1 MELPF
6 LGVPTTNWTSLI
18 KDGPDRN
25 GLCLYGKGNTQ
36 QGPSFDLEVPDPKEV
51 LITGRC
57 LNITDNIW
65 GDMDNCSLAENLGTF
80 AKGKLERLGLNLT
93 ISFYYIQ
100 KPKKGPEKKGQEQD
114 RRETHLGPRCNTGPG
129 YWWLC
134 GDGRVRKSLPQNWKG
149 HCVWGYLAPQISI
162 FEGAL
167 PPRGFLRTPWLRVKR
182 TENPLIIE
190 GTRYHSFVRWLIPS
204 LGVSELEKAIVNISA
219 TLEVIEKATI
229 DAIQGLQLEIQSLSK
244 VVLQNRMGLDMLLAK
259 EGGLCV
265 VINQT
270 CCTYI
275 SQNQRIETDLE
286 EIWEKTR
293 ILHEASQDDTSWDL
307 TDILEKLASWLPDLT
322 WLKQLFVTIIIII
335 LLSVVLGIVVRCGF
349 LCCRSTGVSYSE
361 WKKNQLRR
369 KLETNKYF
377 EKMTMKERAIPV
389 LFLAVMM
396 VAGVDGE
403 DLDDNVMTKMMDI
416 NISRALELTWEQYQN
431 GMMTH
436 NEHQIHQTA
445 LPFNFGGKR

>member
-1 MELPF
+1 MDFARKRTFEAQICETLIVMFLSWTLSKGQAWDRNTYLNMTESISKVLNLSDCWVCNPLPRGNMELPF
-6 LGVPTTNWTSLI
+6 LGIPTTNWTSLI
-18 KDGPDRN
+18 KDRPDRN
-25 GLCLYGKGNTQ
+25 GSCPHGKGNTQ
-36 QGPSFDLEVPDPKEV
+36 RGPNFDLEVPNPKEI

-80 AKGKLERLGLNLT
+80 DKGKLERLGLNLS
-93 ISFYYIQ
+93 ISFYYIR
-100 KPKKGPEKKGQEQD
+100 KPKGGPGKKGQEQD
-114 RRETHLGPRCNTGPG
+114 RRETHLGPRCNIGPG

-134 GDGRVRKSLPQNWKG
+134 GDGRARKSLPQNWKG
-149 HCVWGYLAPQISI
+149 HCVRGYLAPQTSI
-162 FEGAL
+162 FEGAS

-182 TENPLIIE
+182 AENPLVIR
-190 GTRYHSFVRWLIPS
+190 GTGYHSFVRWLIPS

-219 TLEVIEKATI
+219 TLEIIESATI
-229 DAIQGLQLEIQSLSK
+229 DAIRGLQLEIQSLSK

-275 SQNQRIETDLE
+275 NQNQRIETDLE
-286 EIWEKTR
+286 EIWEKTK
-293 ILHEASQDDTSWDL
+293 ILHEVSQDDTSWGL
-307 TDILEKLASWLPDLT
+307 TGILEKLTSWLPNLT

-335 LLSVVLGIVVRCGF
+335 LLSVVLCIVVRCGL
-349 LCCRSTGVSYSE
+349 LCCKSTGDSYSE

-377 EKMTMKERAIPV
+377 EKMLDKETM
-389 LFLAVMM
+389 
-396 VAGVDGE
+396 
-403 DLDDNVMTKMMDI
+403 
-416 NISRALELTWEQYQN
+416 Y
-431 GMMTH
+431 
-436 NEHQIHQTA
+436 
-445 LPFNFGGKR
+445 